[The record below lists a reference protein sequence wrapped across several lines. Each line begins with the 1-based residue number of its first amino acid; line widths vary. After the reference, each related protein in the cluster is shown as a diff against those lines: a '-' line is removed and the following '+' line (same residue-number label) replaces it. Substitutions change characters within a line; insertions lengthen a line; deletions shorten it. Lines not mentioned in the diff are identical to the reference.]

1 MISKQRGERHSGP
14 TPVLRSC
21 LAGTLLALAM
31 LWQPVLA
38 FGGQTGTDA
47 VDQSVDPATQ
57 ADIEE
62 ITEEEL
68 REAAGPPPVEGAE
81 VLLASEASQPL
92 YRDPLARE
100 AAYLEALANS
110 PGPKAVDVS
119 TFEIAGISL
128 GTNQRDIWRALKKE
142 FKDGLI
148 NKSKQSNLYKVDDHT
163 YVMVPDT
170 IRYLVKE
177 RRDCH
182 VASENGFRTCKTV
195 DVRLPVVRNESTH
208 YVALTQ
214 TLHEPI
220 KMEDLWA
227 QIVGQYGEPN
237 LSQDKEIE
245 RLGVTR
251 HRFVWGNTFGFE
263 EFDDWTY
270 SDFRGRVLVVMIDEN
285 KDGEVHEYWQ
295 LLTDNI
301 LDQINYKQNL
311 NKARAEHGL
320 ENAES
325 G

>member
-1 MISKQRGERHSGP
+1 MISKRRSGCHSGP
-14 TPVLRSC
+14 APILRSC
-21 LAGTLLALAM
+21 LAGFVLSLAALG
-31 LWQPVLA
+31 QPAVAL
-38 FGGQTGTDA
+38 GGQTVA
-47 VDQSVDPATQ
+47 EPQSEPLESTTETEV
-57 ADIEE
+57 EE
-62 ITEEEL
+62 ITEDEL
-68 REAAGPPPVEGAE
+68 REAAGPPPVDGAE
-81 VLLASEASQPL
+81 ELLAAETSQPL

-100 AAYLEALANS
+100 AAYLETLAKS
-110 PGPKAVDVS
+110 PQAKAVDVS
-119 TFEIAGISL
+119 AFEIAGISL
-128 GTNQRDIWRALKKE
+128 GANQRDVWRALKKE
-142 FKDGLI
+142 FKDSLI
-148 NKSKQSNLYKVDDHT
+148 RKSKQSNLYKIDDHT

-182 VASENGFRTCKTV
+182 VASENGIRTCKTL

-214 TLHEPI
+214 TLQAPI
-220 KMEDLWA
+220 KMETLWA
-227 QIVGQYGEPN
+227 EIVGQYGEPN
-237 LSQDKEIE
+237 LSQEKVME

-285 KDGEVHEYWQ
+285 KNGEVHEYWQ

-311 NKARAEHGL
+311 NKARAEHSL
-320 ENAES
+320 TNAES